1 MKAAVKRDMVARCQG
16 DPTSIQYSGMAE
28 AVLIADEVH
37 FGKLYSEADPKKIS
51 DFIAKIDAQV
61 HKLIDATKEKANN

>member
-1 MKAAVKRDMVARCQG
+1 
-16 DPTSIQYSGMAE
+16 MAE
-28 AVLIADEVH
+28 AVLIADELH
-37 FGKLYSEADPKKIS
+37 FGKLYSEAEPKKIS